1 MTSNTVP
8 VTVTSPR
15 SLGGKPPMRDL
26 REVVRDEHVMRP
38 KILAAVADGPLS
50 PPQIAAAI
58 GQPENEVVF
67 WIMGMRK
74 YGYLVEVE
82 ADEDEDEGY
91 FLYRAARTEGQSS

>member
-1 MTSNTVP
+1 MTSSAVP

-15 SLGGKPPMRDL
+15 SLGGKPALRDL

-38 KILAAVADGPLS
+38 RILAAVADGPLS

-58 GQPENEVVF
+58 GQPEREVIF

-74 YGYLVEVE
+74 YGHLVEVRP
-82 ADEDEDEGY
+82 DEDEDEGY
-91 FLYRAARTEGQSS
+91 FLYRSARAEGQGS